1 MRRRLLF
8 TTLAIAA
15 LASLAFAA
23 AKPNFSGTWTMD
35 QGRTYGLPQNM
46 SQTLTIKQTDNQID
60 LETKIVQPNNE
71 RTVKDTYILDGK
83 EYDYTPAVPP
93 NQTPPKG
100 KRSVVWLPGD
110 RGIQVTEVVTAET
123 PKGPTKS
130 QTVRKWTISSAGELV
145 IDMYI
150 DNANGSFETKRIFIK
165 Q

>member
-1 MRRRLLF
+1 MKRRLFL
-8 TTLAIAA
+8 TSLAIAA
-15 LASLAFAA
+15 LASLVFAA

-35 QGRTYGLPQNM
+35 QKRTYGLPQNM

-83 EYDYTPAVPP
+83 EYDYTPAVAP

-100 KRSVVWLPGD
+100 KRSAVWLPGD
-110 RGIQVTEVVTAET
+110 RGIQVTEVITTET
-123 PKGPTKS
+123 PKGPAQS